1 MDHYGQVFKDLVDI
15 QDVRLKSKQDN
26 YLLAMSNGS
35 TVWFQSSESY
45 GFSPQDGEIKTTK
58 EVDLLKLRIDIEFVH
73 TVEGKVQQG

>member
-1 MDHYGQVFKDLVDI
+1 MDNYGQNIKDLVEI
-15 QDVRLKSKQDN
+15 QHVRLKSKQDN